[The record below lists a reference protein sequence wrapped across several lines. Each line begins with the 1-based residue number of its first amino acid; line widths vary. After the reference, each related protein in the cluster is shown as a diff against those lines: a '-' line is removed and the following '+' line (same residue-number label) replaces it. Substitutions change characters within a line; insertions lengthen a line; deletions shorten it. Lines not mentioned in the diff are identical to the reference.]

1 MGSTNNSNQ
10 SLSFAV
16 GLTNTNIPLSL
27 PFKSAT
33 ARSTGANCYRVPRNS
48 VGEGISIQQ
57 QQRIQQQ
64 QITTLSEH
72 RQEPTSLVPKKY
84 IHYHEF
90 VKDKITKEHVLKILP
105 SQDALQQDVVDD
117 RIALMQKLKSDLR
130 AFANSQVKKVYVKAA
145 IDEGKDVRS
154 FDELKRW

>member
-1 MGSTNNSNQ
+1 M
-10 SLSFAV
+10 
-16 GLTNTNIPLSL
+16 
-27 PFKSAT
+27 
-33 ARSTGANCYRVPRNS
+33 PRNS
-48 VGEGISIQQ
+48 VGEGISIQ

-117 RIALMQKLKSDLR
+117 RIASIQKLKSDLR

-145 IDEGKDVRS
+145 IDEGIDVRS
-154 FDELKRW
+154 FDELKRWWKNAELRLKYCLWNT